1 LGLFK
6 ITNAA
11 ITPGTQPHIHKI
23 NTIIIDPQPLS
34 KTASGGQIMDKK
46 TLNRLISNI
55 SCKDNYLLKL
65 NHYTFLFQLK
75 VYL

>member
-1 LGLFK
+1 MGLFK

-34 KTASGGQIMDKK
+34 KTASGGQIIDKK

>member
-1 LGLFK
+1 MGLFK

-11 ITPGTQPHIHKI
+11 ITPGTQPHIHQI
-23 NTIIIDPQPLS
+23 NTIIIDPRPLS